1 MPAVAGC
8 LGLLSPDAVEHEL
21 ARRLA
26 TASSR
31 DRQLALLRLSD
42 AILAAQDRARAA

>member
-1 MPAVAGC
+1 
-8 LGLLSPDAVEHEL
+8 VEHEL

-42 AILAAQDRARAA
+42 AILSTQDHAEAA